1 MDVLQ
6 QARQKLATICAE
18 HNIDPTLPITVRC
31 LTPDEAIGAE
41 ASSEFV
47 IKKGK
52 ERVIEAEFDGAAGQA
67 FTDHPGDWRGSLEEL
82 MQLDLTETGQ
92 RAIFTAGLNAVLRRL
107 DRATGT
113 IHCLN
118 DEPSRCGEEFTN
130 LLYERFGIADYGLIG
145 LQPAILEAM
154 GDGFGTARLRV
165 LDLNEDHIGQERF
178 GVTIWD
184 GEKDLLRL
192 IDWCEV
198 GVATG
203 SSVVNGSINDL
214 LKQFDAAGKP
224 LVFFGNTISGV
235 AALLDLPRLCPFG
248 R

>member
-6 QARQKLATICAE
+6 QAQQQLITLCTTN
-18 HNIDPTLPITVRC
+18 NIDQTLPVTVRC
-31 LTPDEAIGAE
+31 LTPDEAIGSE

-52 ERVIEAEFDGAAGQA
+52 ERVIEADFDGAAGQA
-67 FTDHPGDWRGSLEEL
+67 FTDHPGDWQGSLEEL
-82 MQLDLTETGQ
+82 LHLDLTDTGR
-92 RAIFTAGLNAVLRRL
+92 RAVFTAGLNAVLRRL
-107 DRATGT
+107 NRATGT
-113 IHCLN
+113 IHCRD

-130 LLYERFGIADYGLIG
+130 LLYERFGIAEYGLIG

-165 LDLNEDHIGQERF
+165 LDLNEENIGQERF
-178 GVTIWD
+178 GVTVWD
-184 GEKDLLRL
+184 GDKDLQRL

-203 SSVVNGSINDL
+203 SSVVNGSIDDL
-214 LKQFDAAGKP
+214 LKRFAAAGKP

>member
-1 MDVLQ
+1 MDVLHKAQ
-6 QARQKLATICAE
+6 QQLANICADL
-18 HNIDPTLPITVRC
+18 NIDQTQPVAVRC

-67 FTDHPGDWRGSLEEL
+67 FTDHPGDWLGSLDEL
-82 MQLDLTETGQ
+82 LQLDLTDTGR

-113 IHCLN
+113 IHCRN
-118 DEPSRCGEEFTN
+118 DEPSRCGEELTG
-130 LLYERFGIADYGLIG
+130 LLYEQFGVAHYGLIG

-154 GDGFGTARLRV
+154 GDGFGTSRLRIV
-165 LDLNEDHIGQERF
+165 DLNEDNIGQERF
-178 GVTIWD
+178 GVTVWD
-184 GEKDLLRL
+184 GERDLQQL

-214 LKQFDAAGKP
+214 LKRFAAAGKP

-248 R
+248 S

>member
-6 QARQKLATICAE
+6 QARLKLTTICSD
-18 HNIDPTLPITVRC
+18 HNMDLTKPVAVRC
-31 LTPDEAIGAE
+31 LTPDEAIGAD

-52 ERVIEAEFDGAAGQA
+52 ETVIQADFDGAAGQA
-67 FTDHPGDWRGSLEEL
+67 FTDHPNDWLGSLDEL
-82 MQLDLTETGQ
+82 LQLDLTETGR

-107 DRATGT
+107 DLATGT
-113 IHCLN
+113 IHCRN
-118 DEPSRCGEEFTN
+118 DEPNRCGEELTN
-130 LLYERFGIADYGLIG
+130 LLYNRFGVAEYGLIG

-154 GDGFGTARLRV
+154 GDGFGTARIRV
-165 LDLNEDHIGQERF
+165 LDLNEDNIGQERF
-178 GVTIWD
+178 GVTVWD
-184 GEKDLLRL
+184 GEKDLQKL
-192 IDWCEV
+192 IDWCEI

-214 LKQFDAAGKP
+214 IKSFAAASKP

-235 AALLDLPRLCPFG
+235 AALLDLPRLCPLG
-248 R
+248 S